1 MRTGVTGDR
10 TKNGEQRLCFED
22 FTYSVEEFVVNP
34 MRQGETLNIL
44 EQEREKNQTCVL
56 DWSGNQCQSIGPQK
70 GNRWAMN
77 DHSIIIIQARKF
89 TFPELSSVLTEGGDS
104 ESS

>member
-44 EQEREKNQTCVL
+44 EQEREKIRPVFQ
-56 DWSGNQCQSIGPQK
+56 IGLAISVKALGLRK
-70 GNRWAMN
+70 G
-77 DHSIIIIQARKF
+77 I
-89 TFPELSSVLTEGGDS
+89 GGQ
-104 ESS
+104 